1 MDRPRSARTVPD
13 AKESA
18 VPTDAAIDPVA
29 AQVAELLRT
38 PRRAPSQAGGLTAS
52 FNGLA
57 VEATRLLADD
67 GRERPADD
75 PRALILALAASM
87 QELGLRADRQDTE
100 LTACRVEI
108 DELRRRLGRAEHWLG
123 G

>member
-1 MDRPRSARTVPD
+1 MPADT
-13 AKESA
+13 E
-18 VPTDAAIDPVA
+18 IDPVA

-38 PRRAPSQAGGLTAS
+38 PRRLPAQAGGLTAA

-67 GRERPADD
+67 GRGRPAED

-87 QELGLRADRQDTE
+87 QDLALRADRQSAE
-100 LTACRVEI
+100 IAACRVEL
-108 DELRRRLGRAEHWLG
+108 DELRRRLGRAEQWLG
-123 G
+123 A

>member
-1 MDRPRSARTVPD
+1 MARTDAD

-18 VPTDAAIDPVA
+18 VPTDAATDPVA

-38 PRRAPSQAGGLTAS
+38 PRRPPSQAGGLTAA

-67 GRERPADD
+67 ERARPAED

-87 QELGLRADRQDTE
+87 QDLVIRADRQASE
-100 LTACRVEI
+100 LAECRAEI
-108 DELRRRLGRAEHWLG
+108 DALRRRIGRAEQWLG
-123 G
+123 